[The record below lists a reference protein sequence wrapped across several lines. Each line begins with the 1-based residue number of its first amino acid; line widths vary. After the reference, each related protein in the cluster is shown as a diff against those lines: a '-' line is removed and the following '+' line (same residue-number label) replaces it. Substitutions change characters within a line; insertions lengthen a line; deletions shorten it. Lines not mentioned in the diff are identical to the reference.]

1 MGQKTKKKINVEMNT
16 QNKKMKKVQRQEE
29 NDYYGKK
36 NTSMKM
42 YQIDLGNV
50 RRKKVFF
57 FVFCFFELSYTL

>member
-1 MGQKTKKKINVEMNT
+1 MFIFYGAKKKINVEMNT
-16 QNKKMKKVQRQEE
+16 QNKKKIKKVQRQEE

-57 FVFCFFELSYTL
+57 CFFLFL